1 MFPSLLLWLWFAA
14 IGPGMSLLR
23 SSRQPYQ
30 GLQYLSRLYSLTSTS
45 EYEYL
50 DSGNMQ
56 RIERF
61 GGILISRP
69 CPSATWERKSIAE
82 WSNKSVLLYDKF
94 NEPGQWKNQDNYDIE
109 NWIYKYNSQV
119 FKLYPSEQ
127 GQIGIFP
134 EQHENWKWINQFLS
148 KYNSKDIRVLNGF
161 AYTGGSTLA
170 ALSGG
175 NHVKVV
181 HLDAS
186 KSSVKWAMDNVQLS
200 QYNVE
205 NCRFIV
211 DDCITFLEREI
222 RRGSKYECL
231 IFDPPAFG
239 RGLKGKKI
247 WKLEN
252 DMMKLVA
259 LFPSLLSDNKPNF
272 VLLSCHDVY
281 WPSDKLAKLLA
292 STMASAGRK
301 GSVEHDSMVLKSSSN
316 GNSLPLGSYA
326 RWISVT

>member
-1 MFPSLLLWLWFAA
+1 MLVWFWCV
-14 IGPGMSLLR
+14 IVPGMSLLR
-23 SSRQPYQ
+23 GYRHVIPTWKCF
-30 GLQYLSRLYSLTSTS
+30 SRLYSTSSTS

-50 DSGNMQ
+50 DSGNLQ

-61 GGILISRP
+61 GGILVTRP
-69 CPSATWERKSIAE
+69 CPSATWGKKIVSDWNNKDALVYDKSI
-82 WSNKSVLLYDKF
+82 
-94 NEPGQWKNQDNYDIE
+94 EPGQWKNMNKYDIE
-109 NWIYKYNSQV
+109 NWLYKYNSQI

-134 EQHENWKWINQFLS
+134 EQHENWNWINQFLS

-161 AYTGGSTLA
+161 GYTGGSTLA

-186 KSSVKWAMDNVQLS
+186 KSSVKWAMDNVQCS
-200 QYNVE
+200 KYNVD

-252 DMMKLVA
+252 DLTKLVT

-272 VLLSCHDVY
+272 VLLSCHDVF
-281 WPSDKLAKLLA
+281 WSSDKLAKLLA
-292 STMASAGRK
+292 NTMTDAGYK
-301 GSVEHDSMVLKSSSN
+301 GVVEHDSMVLKSSSN
-316 GNSLPLGSYA
+316 GNPLPLGSYA